1 MAQLLFDAISA
12 TRRLKSAGFVPKQAE
27 AVVQTVTQANSLTLQ
42 LVQDLADL
50 KAHVTQNMVT
60 KAFLT
65 ETLNQYDLKNMVV
78 KDDLRGF
85 ATKDD
90 LKNFATKDDLKNFA
104 TKDDLRGF
112 ATKDDLRSFAT
123 KDDLKNFA
131 TKDDLRLLESR
142 LNMRIYFMAGTV
154 VAALKAL
161 EYLGI

>member
-12 TRRLKSAGFVPKQAE
+12 THRLKAAGFVAKQAE

-60 KAFLT
+60 KTFLT
-65 ETLNQYDLKNMVV
+65 ETLSQYDLKNMVV
-78 KDDLRGF
+78 KDDIKNMVVKDDLKGF

-90 LKNFATKDDLKNFA
+90 LKHFATKDDIRNMVVKDDIKNFA
-104 TKDDLRGF
+104 TKDDLRV
-112 ATKDDLRSFAT
+112 
-123 KDDLKNFA
+123 
-131 TKDDLRLLESR
+131 LESK
-142 LNMRIYFMAGTV
+142 LNMKIYLMAGTV

>member
-12 TRRLKSAGFVPKQAE
+12 THRLKAAGFAAKQAE

-42 LVQDLADL
+42 LVRDLADL

-78 KDDLRGF
+78 KDDLKGF

-90 LKNFATKDDLKNFA
+90 LKRFATKDDIRNMVVKDDIKNMVV
-104 TKDDLRGF
+104 KDDLKGF
-112 ATKDDLRSFAT
+112 ATKDDLRV
-123 KDDLKNFA
+123 
-131 TKDDLRLLESR
+131 LESK
-142 LNMRIYFMAGTV
+142 LNMKIYVMAGTV

>member
-78 KDDLRGF
+78 KDDLRS
-85 ATKDD
+85 
-90 LKNFATKDDLKNFA
+90 FATKDDLKNFA

-112 ATKDDLRSFAT
+112 ATKDDLRG
-123 KDDLKNFA
+123 FA
-131 TKDDLRLLESR
+131 TKDDLRGFATKDDKWQGNKRLGAICGLNQRSQQLER
-142 LNMRIYFMAGTV
+142 RGRAH
-154 VAALKAL
+154 AL
-161 EYLGI
+161 

>member
-90 LKNFATKDDLKNFA
+90 LRGFA

-112 ATKDDLRSFAT
+112 ATKDDLRGFAT
-123 KDDLKNFA
+123 KDDINAGAARSRRCRCPAAAFKWQGN
-131 TKDDLRLLESR
+131 KRLGAICGLNQRSQQLER
-142 LNMRIYFMAGTV
+142 RGRAH
-154 VAALKAL
+154 AL
-161 EYLGI
+161 

>member
-12 TRRLKSAGFVPKQAE
+12 THRLKAAGFVAKQAE

-78 KDDLRGF
+78 KDDIKNMVVKDDLKGF

-90 LKNFATKDDLKNFA
+90 LKHFA
-104 TKDDLRGF
+104 TKDDLRV
-112 ATKDDLRSFAT
+112 
-123 KDDLKNFA
+123 
-131 TKDDLRLLESR
+131 LESK
-142 LNMRIYFMAGTV
+142 LNMKIYLMAGTV

>member
-12 TRRLKSAGFVPKQAE
+12 TRRLKGAGFAAKQAE

-65 ETLNQYDLKNMVV
+65 ETLSQYDLKNMVV
-78 KDDLRGF
+78 KDDLKGF

-90 LKNFATKDDLKNFA
+90 LRNFA
-104 TKDDLRGF
+104 TKDDLRV
-112 ATKDDLRSFAT
+112 
-123 KDDLKNFA
+123 
-131 TKDDLRLLESR
+131 LESK
-142 LNMRIYFMAGTV
+142 LNMKIYLMAGTV

-161 EYLGI
+161 EHLGI

>member
-12 TRRLKSAGFVPKQAE
+12 TRRLKGAGFAAKQAE
-27 AVVQTVTQANSLTLQ
+27 AVVRTVTQANSLTLQ

-78 KDDLRGF
+78 KDDL
-85 ATKDD
+85 
-90 LKNFATKDDLKNFA
+90 KNFATKDDIRNMVVKDDIKNFA
-104 TKDDLRGF
+104 TKDDLRV
-112 ATKDDLRSFAT
+112 
-123 KDDLKNFA
+123 
-131 TKDDLRLLESR
+131 LESK
-142 LNMRIYFMAGTV
+142 LNMKIYLMAGTV

>member
-12 TRRLKSAGFVPKQAE
+12 THRLKAAGFAAKQAE
-27 AVVQTVTQANSLTLQ
+27 AVVRTVTQANSLTLQ

-78 KDDLRGF
+78 KDDIKNMVVKDDLKGF

-90 LKNFATKDDLKNFA
+90 LKHFATKDDIRNMVVKDDIKNFA
-104 TKDDLRGF
+104 TKDDLRV
-112 ATKDDLRSFAT
+112 
-123 KDDLKNFA
+123 
-131 TKDDLRLLESR
+131 LESK
-142 LNMRIYFMAGTV
+142 LNMKIYLMAGTV

>member
-12 TRRLKSAGFVPKQAE
+12 THRLKAAGFAAKQAE
-27 AVVQTVTQANSLTLQ
+27 AVVRTVTQANSLTLQ

-78 KDDLRGF
+78 KDDIKNMVVKDDLKGF

-90 LKNFATKDDLKNFA
+90 LKHFA
-104 TKDDLRGF
+104 TKDDLRV
-112 ATKDDLRSFAT
+112 
-123 KDDLKNFA
+123 
-131 TKDDLRLLESR
+131 LESK
-142 LNMRIYFMAGTV
+142 LNMKIYLMAGTV

>member
-12 TRRLKSAGFVPKQAE
+12 SRRLKAAGFAAKQAE

-78 KDDLRGF
+78 KDDI
-85 ATKDD
+85 
-90 LKNFATKDDLKNFA
+90 KNFATKDDIKNMVV
-104 TKDDLRGF
+104 KDDIKGF
-112 ATKDDLRSFAT
+112 ATKDDLRV
-123 KDDLKNFA
+123 
-131 TKDDLRLLESR
+131 LESK
-142 LNMRIYFMAGTV
+142 LNMKIYVMAGTV

>member
-12 TRRLKSAGFVPKQAE
+12 THRLKAAGFVAKQAE
-27 AVVQTVTQANSLTLQ
+27 AVVRTVTQANSLTLQ

-78 KDDLRGF
+78 KDDL
-85 ATKDD
+85 
-90 LKNFATKDDLKNFA
+90 KNFATKDDIRNMVVKDDIKNFA
-104 TKDDLRGF
+104 TKDDLRV
-112 ATKDDLRSFAT
+112 
-123 KDDLKNFA
+123 
-131 TKDDLRLLESR
+131 LESK
-142 LNMRIYFMAGTV
+142 LNMKIYLMAGTV